1 MRRWNWLIKKQ
12 DGSGE
17 EFYKEGGRENVA
29 SNGELWECEVTR
41 KEREEPEGK
50 GGGTYDFIE
59 GP

>member
-1 MRRWNWLIKKQ
+1 MIKKK

-41 KEREEPEGK
+41 KKREEQEG
-50 GGGTYDFIE
+50 
-59 GP
+59 